1 MISFAEH
8 IKDIDEGINDPA
20 IFKAIFLAGGPG
32 SGKSF
37 IVGKTGLTSLGFKV
51 VNSDTAFERSLKQAG
66 LEMNPD
72 NIFSIKGQ
80 GIRDKAKEL
89 TAKQQGLYI
98 KGRLGLVI
106 DGTGRDSEK
115 ILKQKK
121 MLERLGYSTAMI
133 LVNTDKETALK
144 RNDARPRRLDPNV
157 VGDMWNEVQRNLGQ
171 YQRAF
176 KSRLT
181 IVDNSDGVDYNKET
195 LRAYRIMSKFANAE
209 PMNPIAKKWIKT
221 QKEEYIAEDK
231 QLLAKI
237 KKKYNLTAIQL
248 SYIATLPVPVLT
260 TILNNS
266 LSLIQYLVM
275 SNDTPFTNFITEQK
289 NTHMTH
295 IEDKVLYG
303 GVKGTREAIN
313 ALRNIRD
320 MLAGKSSSKIST
332 KWDGAP
338 AIFCG
343 EDPRDGEFFVAK
355 KGIFAKN
362 PKVYKTNAEID
373 ADTSGDLADK
383 LKLALK
389 YLKPLG
395 IKQVIQGDFL
405 FTKQDLSKE
414 KIDGK
419 QYLTF
424 HPNTIVYAVELGTE
438 AARVINSSKIGI
450 VWHTTYTGSSFQ
462 NMKASFGV
470 KNPPMS
476 KNVWGQDAML
486 TDASKATMNEKET
499 AEVTKNLSTAG
510 FLFNKIAGDTL
521 RELEKNQKL
530 AQTIEQF
537 NNTFVRKGEIH
548 GNSKAH
554 TNKLIKFI
562 QNKYKKE
569 IDKRKTE
576 KGKSRQQDKL
586 DALLKFFSPQNKQS
600 LENMFEL
607 QKQLVFAK
615 LKLINRLNSISNIDA
630 FVKTKKGYKTTG
642 AEGYVAIDKL
652 TGGAV
657 KLVDRLE
664 FSYNNFSPDIL
675 KGWDK
680 PR

>member
-1 MISFAEH
+1 MLSFAEH
-8 IKDIDEGINDPA
+8 IKDIDEGVNDPA

-51 VNSDTAFERSLKQAG
+51 VNPDTAFEKALTKAG

-80 GIRDKAKEL
+80 DIRGRAKEL
-89 TAKQQGLYI
+89 TDKQQALYV

-106 DGTGRDSEK
+106 DGTGKDASK
-115 ILKQKK
+115 ILRQRGLLQK
-121 MLERLGYSTAMI
+121 LGYSTAMI

-144 RNDARPRRLDPNV
+144 RNDARPRRLDPDE
-157 VGDMWNEVQRNLGQ
+157 VGKMWDEVQSNLGR
-171 YQRAF
+171 YQQAF
-176 KSRLT
+176 KKRFI
-181 IVDNSDGVDYNKET
+181 IVDNSEGKDYNKET
-195 LRAYRIMSKFANAE
+195 LRAYRIMSKFAKAE
-209 PMNPIAKKWIKT
+209 PMNPIAKDWIAT
-221 QKEEYIAEDK
+221 QKEEVVVK
-231 QLLAKI
+231 SSMGK
-237 KKKYNLTAIQL
+237 T
-248 SYIATLPVPVLT
+248 
-260 TILNNS
+260 
-266 LSLIQYLVM
+266 
-275 SNDTPFTNFITEQK
+275 FTNFITEQK

-343 EDPRDGEFFVAK
+343 EDPRDNEFFVAK
-355 KGIFAKN
+355 KGVFNKS
-362 PKVYKTNAEID
+362 PKVYKTDAEIE
-373 ADTSGDLADK
+373 ADTTGDLADK

-389 YLKPLG
+389 HLKPLG

-405 FTKQDLSKE
+405 FTKQDLVKE

-438 AARVINSSKIGI
+438 AAKEINNSKIGI
-450 VWHTTYTGSSFQ
+450 VWHTTYTGNTFED
-462 NMKASFGV
+462 MKASFGV
-470 KNPPMS
+470 KNPPKS

-486 TDASKATMNEKET
+486 TNASEATMNEKET

-537 NNTFVRKGEIH
+537 NNTFVRKGEMH
-548 GNSKAH
+548 GNSKTH
-554 TNKLIKFI
+554 TDKLIKFI
-562 QNKYKKE
+562 QKKYQKR

-586 DALLKFFSPQNKQS
+586 DALLDFFSPQNKKS

-630 FVKTKKGYKTTG
+630 FVKTSKGYKTTG

-652 TGGAV
+652 GNGAV

-680 PR
+680 PK